1 MYLHCSTIDELSIKK
16 FHVTVIK
23 FLLYPTLS
31 KLGEVGFSR
40 LNIKWNRGV
49 SLFTSTYMSCYAVF
63 HLRFMH
69 AVTLTKYQTSLG
81 YHTVTFIFI
90 FFFSFQTN
98 DQHQWYMYTYIV
110 KEPCLCEYSKT
121 RTNDSDA
128 CDNQTY
134 SRKNHFTYQTIHRLF
149 YDILQLGIC
158 YIYPRGPPSTWRQ
171 LPSCMTWHTVP
182 CLLS

>member
-31 KLGEVGFSR
+31 KLGEVGLSR

-90 FFFSFQTN
+90 FFFHSKLMISISDTCTHTLLKSHVFANTPKREPMIVM
-98 DQHQWYMYTYIV
+98 HVTTKHIHERITLLTKRYTVCFMIYYNLVYAIYILEV
-110 KEPCLCEYSKT
+110 HHPHDVSC
-121 RTNDSDA
+121 
-128 CDNQTY
+128 
-134 SRKNHFTYQTIHRLF
+134 RL
-149 YDILQLGIC
+149 
-158 YIYPRGPPSTWRQ
+158 
-171 LPSCMTWHTVP
+171 V
-182 CLLS
+182 